1 MLDVFYPKLPFSL
14 QSLTSGNYLLRVSLL
29 YVTFLAPTSDYH
41 LIYTY
46 SAISESLNIRNIRV
60 TRIEE
65 KLLIIKYFLL
75 VDTIRNLVRTVWR
88 LTILEQGCN
97 RLKEIFEN
105 YPELAPQ
112 VVSFALF

>member
-1 MLDVFYPKLPFSL
+1 MLT
-14 QSLTSGNYLLRVSLL
+14 Q
-29 YVTFLAPTSDYH
+29 
-41 LIYTY
+41 
-46 SAISESLNIRNIRV
+46 
-60 TRIEE
+60 

-75 VDTIRNLVRTVWR
+75 VDTIRNLVRAVWR

>member
-1 MLDVFYPKLPFSL
+1 MLADSE
-14 QSLTSGNYLLRVSLL
+14 
-29 YVTFLAPTSDYH
+29 APD
-41 LIYTY
+41 
-46 SAISESLNIRNIRV
+46 
-60 TRIEE
+60 
-65 KLLIIKYFLL
+65 FLL

-105 YPELAPQ
+105 YPELALQ